1 MPKKPKDPALKALHY
16 KTAIEKYADQY
27 APIVARTQVFIRGRE
42 TMWRVIAQKAGDV
55 PRMPLRQMFM
65 TYWSLLRKGYLGD
78 ADMLK
83 KVLESKYPHYPQEWV
98 TKFVEAAY
106 GEVAGGQ

>member
-1 MPKKPKDPALKALHY
+1 MLKAVHY
-16 KTAIEKYADQY
+16 KTAMQYIDQY

-65 TYWSLLRKGYLGD
+65 TYWALLRKGYLGD

-83 KVLESKYPHYPQEWV
+83 KVLESKYPHYPAEWV